1 MMTSPT
7 SPASPGTPP
16 LVAIESP
23 LSGDFITNTVYARM
37 ALRDSVVR
45 GEAPLAS
52 HLLYT
57 QVLDDT
63 DPADRQLGM
72 AAGLAWNCHA
82 ELVAVYT
89 GLGIS
94 AGMQAGIDLATV
106 RDIPIVFR
114 DLAPPQRMPEA
125 GERVY
130 MTIDGGSDRGVYPLT
145 VQESSVI
152 TGTFTAAGKV
162 GSRVVPIGFT
172 RTADG
177 GFAMA
182 SPHLYGPLDGVPLE
196 LPPPRRG
203 YTVSH
208 IAGESHTVTI
218 GTL

>member
-125 GERVY
+125 GERPDAVELAERRPPRFEERLGRDHENTHGDA
-130 MTIDGGSDRGVYPLT
+130 MIFARNRST
-145 VQESSVI
+145 V
-152 TGTFTAAGKV
+152 
-162 GSRVVPIGFT
+162 
-172 RTADG
+172 
-177 GFAMA
+177 
-182 SPHLYGPLDGVPLE
+182 LE
-196 LPPPRRG
+196 LPAHVRRTTG
-203 YTVSH
+203 RH
-208 IAGESHTVTI
+208 DRP
-218 GTL
+218 